1 MNEPT
6 ARDVLPSSQ
15 SAQLLPPVP
24 NGRVT
29 PRGFSRLFLAYRV
42 TFVVIASYYFLRF
55 RLRFASDERAL
66 RLMTATHLRNA
77 RRILRGIERL
87 QGLFI
92 KVGQLIS
99 ILSNVLPEEFRSEL
113 TTLQDRVPPRPYE
126 DIEKRFREEFKG
138 RGPLQV
144 FAEFSRTPVASAS
157 IGQVHRARTYSGI
170 DVAVKVQYPDINEI
184 VRLDLRAL
192 GRIFGILHWLAPQH
206 GMQAVFA
213 EIRDMILAELDFG
226 LEAKNSQRIAE
237 NFKSSSASSLRLDGE
252 RAAPLSVA
260 FPEVFSDFSTGRVLT
275 TRWVDGIKVSNLA
288 RLDELGID
296 RGALAR
302 TVVTAYCQQIFR
314 DGIYHADPHPG
325 NLLVLPGPRTPNG
338 TSSDSGGD
346 GSATLVFLDFGAVAE
361 LSPRMRRGIVEVL
374 QAALTRDT
382 PRLVSA
388 MKDMGFIA
396 RGADPEIFER
406 VVDFF
411 HDKLQAEVKLD
422 SFSLSDVRLKPE
434 MKFEVLSD
442 LRRLNVSLR
451 DLLQHFHVP
460 KEWILLERTLL
471 LLLGLCTELDSKL
484 EPMQVI
490 RPYISEFVLGKDRDL
505 SRLLVETTR
514 DVLGTAL
521 ALPGDLRRF
530 LSRAQRGQLEVRFR
544 GVDEG
549 ARLLYTLGHQIIY
562 AACGIAAFAASI
574 IWEGRGDYDRA
585 DVAQW
590 TCGVFGVFLLWSM
603 LTTRARSKRGA
614 HPVSAVEKQ
623 DRRRARLARGCGWRW
638 LACVR
643 GTGSPGPSC
652 RERRRELPLRPGS
665 GSGSA
670 GGPEA
675 RARAGSTTWPAPHR
689 PAARLPDPA
698 VRRRNTGWRS
708 ADAEAR
714 WDRDP
719 GPARQPDSRRFQAA
733 DRESRHSAC
742 CASNRKAPSHAR
754 ARGNQ
759 PRAARCAAS
768 TGACGSSR

>member
-1 MNEPT
+1 MSEPSPR
-6 ARDVLPSSQ
+6 ADAPSSQ
-15 SAQLLPPVP
+15 SAQLLPATA
-24 NGRVT
+24 RKAA

-42 TFVVIASYYFLRF
+42 TFFVIASYYFLRF

-66 RLMTATHLRNA
+66 RLLTATHLRNA

-126 DIEKRFREEFKG
+126 DVEKRFREEFKG

-157 IGQVHRARTYSGI
+157 IGQVHRARTFSGI
-170 DVAVKVQYPDINEI
+170 DVAVKVQYPDIDEI

-206 GMQAVFA
+206 GMQAVFH

-237 NFKSSSASSLRLDGE
+237 NFKASSDSSLRLDGE
-252 RAAPLSVA
+252 RAAPLAVA
-260 FPEVFSDFSTGRVLT
+260 FPEVLDDFCTGRVLT

-296 RGALAR
+296 RSALAR

-325 NLLVLPGPRTPNG
+325 NLLVLPGPARA
-338 TSSDSGGD
+338 DSGLDGS

-422 SFSLSDVRLKPE
+422 SFSLSDVRVRPE

-451 DLLQHFHVP
+451 DILQHFHVP

-549 ARLLYTLGHQIIY
+549 ARLLYTLGHQFIY

-574 IWEGRGDYDRA
+574 VWEGRGEYDRA
-585 DVAQW
+585 DLAQGA
-590 TCGVFGVFLLWSM
+590 CGVFAVLLLWSM
-603 LTTRARSKRGA
+603 LTIRARS
-614 HPVSAVEKQ
+614 
-623 DRRRARLARGCGWRW
+623 
-638 LACVR
+638 
-643 GTGSPGPSC
+643 
-652 RERRRELPLRPGS
+652 
-665 GSGSA
+665 
-670 GGPEA
+670 
-675 RARAGSTTWPAPHR
+675 
-689 PAARLPDPA
+689 
-698 VRRRNTGWRS
+698 
-708 ADAEAR
+708 
-714 WDRDP
+714 
-719 GPARQPDSRRFQAA
+719 
-733 DRESRHSAC
+733 
-742 CASNRKAPSHAR
+742 RK
-754 ARGNQ
+754 
-759 PRAARCAAS
+759 
-768 TGACGSSR
+768 

>member
-1 MNEPT
+1 MSEPSPRE
-6 ARDVLPSSQ
+6 AKPSSQ
-15 SAQLLPPVP
+15 SAQLLPPSGP
-24 NGRVT
+24 RQAT

-55 RLRFASDERAL
+55 RLRFVSDERAL
-66 RLMTATHLRNA
+66 RLITATHLRNA
-77 RRILRGIERL
+77 RRILRGIERM

-144 FAEFSRTPVASAS
+144 FAEFSRLPVASAS

-170 DVAVKVQYPDINEI
+170 DVAVKVQYPDIDEI

-206 GMQAVFA
+206 GMQAVFN

-237 NFKSSSASSLRLDGE
+237 NFTSSSASSLRLDGE
-252 RAAPLSVA
+252 RAAPLSVS
-260 FPEVFSDFSTGRVLT
+260 FPEVLDDFCTGRILT

-296 RGALAR
+296 RSALAR
-302 TVVTAYCQQIFR
+302 TVVTAYYQQIFR

-325 NLLVLPGPRTPNG
+325 NLLVLPATPSSDG
-338 TSSDSGGD
+338 TSS

-451 DLLQHFHVP
+451 DILQHFHVP

-471 LLLGLCTELDSKL
+471 LLLGLCTELDPKL

-530 LSRAQRGQLEVRFR
+530 LSRAGRGQLEVRFR

-549 ARLLYTLGHQIIY
+549 ARLLYTLGHQVIY

-574 IWEGRGDYDRA
+574 VWEGRAEYDRA
-585 DVAQW
+585 DLAQW
-590 TCGVFGVFLLWSM
+590 ACGTFAVLLLWSM
-603 LTTRARSKRGA
+603 LTTRARA
-614 HPVSAVEKQ
+614 
-623 DRRRARLARGCGWRW
+623 RR
-638 LACVR
+638 
-643 GTGSPGPSC
+643 
-652 RERRRELPLRPGS
+652 
-665 GSGSA
+665 
-670 GGPEA
+670 
-675 RARAGSTTWPAPHR
+675 
-689 PAARLPDPA
+689 
-698 VRRRNTGWRS
+698 
-708 ADAEAR
+708 
-714 WDRDP
+714 
-719 GPARQPDSRRFQAA
+719 
-733 DRESRHSAC
+733 
-742 CASNRKAPSHAR
+742 
-754 ARGNQ
+754 
-759 PRAARCAAS
+759 
-768 TGACGSSR
+768 

>member
-1 MNEPT
+1 MSEPSQISGGN
-6 ARDVLPSSQ
+6 SSQ
-15 SAQLLPPVP
+15 ALTPQ
-24 NGRVT
+24 GQRQAA
-29 PRGFSRLFLAYRV
+29 PRGFLRLLLAYRV

-66 RLMTATHLRNA
+66 RLMTDTHLRNA
-77 RRILRGIERL
+77 RRILLGIERL

-113 TTLQDRVPPRPYE
+113 TTLQDRVPPRPYA
-126 DIEKRFREEFKG
+126 DVEKRFREEFGG

-144 FAEFSRTPVASAS
+144 FAQFSQTPVASAS
-157 IGQVHRARTYSGI
+157 IGQVHRARTFSGI

-192 GRIFGILHWLAPQH
+192 GRIFSILHWLAPQH

-213 EIRDMILAELDFG
+213 EIRDMILAELDFE

-237 NFKSSSASSLRLDGE
+237 NFTASSASSLRLDGE
-252 RAAPLSVA
+252 RASPLAVA
-260 FPEVFSDFSTGRVLT
+260 FPEVFRDFSTSRVLT

-288 RLDELGID
+288 RLDRLGID
-296 RGALAR
+296 RTALAR

-325 NLLVLPGPRTPNG
+325 NLLVLPAKRQANDE
-338 TSSDSGGD
+338 SDTGD

-361 LSPRMRRGIVEVL
+361 LSPRMRRGIVETL

-396 RGADPEIFER
+396 RGADPDIFER

-471 LLLGLCTELDSKL
+471 LLLGLCTELDPKL

-574 IWEGRGDYDRA
+574 IWEGRGDFERA
-585 DVAQW
+585 DYALYG
-590 TCGVFGVFLLWSM
+590 CGTFGVFLLWSM
-603 LTTRARSKRGA
+603 LTTRARSR
-614 HPVSAVEKQ
+614 
-623 DRRRARLARGCGWRW
+623 
-638 LACVR
+638 
-643 GTGSPGPSC
+643 
-652 RERRRELPLRPGS
+652 S
-665 GSGSA
+665 G
-670 GGPEA
+670 
-675 RARAGSTTWPAPHR
+675 R
-689 PAARLPDPA
+689 
-698 VRRRNTGWRS
+698 
-708 ADAEAR
+708 
-714 WDRDP
+714 
-719 GPARQPDSRRFQAA
+719 
-733 DRESRHSAC
+733 
-742 CASNRKAPSHAR
+742 
-754 ARGNQ
+754 
-759 PRAARCAAS
+759 
-768 TGACGSSR
+768 